1 MYNEIYFSAW
11 GVRIGTA
18 KKVIR
23 EYDRE
28 DTVYDDDLNP
38 VMVKHLIEEE
48 RHKWEKEQE
57 KAAKN
62 NKPE

>member
-28 DTVYDDDLNP
+28 DTVYDDDGDP
-38 VMVKHLIEEE
+38 IMVKHLIEE
-48 RHKWEKEQE
+48 RHKWEKEQDE
-57 KAAKN
+57 
-62 NKPE
+62 NKTV